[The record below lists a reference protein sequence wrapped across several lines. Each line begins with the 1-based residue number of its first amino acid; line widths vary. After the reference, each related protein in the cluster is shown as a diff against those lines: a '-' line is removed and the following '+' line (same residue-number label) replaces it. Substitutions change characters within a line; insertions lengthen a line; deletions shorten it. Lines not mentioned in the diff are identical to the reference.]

1 MRNVIE
7 RVLNLLA
14 FLLTA
19 KRPVPAEEIRRT
31 VAGYDPDNDE
41 AFKRMFERDKD
52 LLRKLGIPI
61 QVKQTGRFELEQGYV
76 IAPSDYRLPDPGLN
90 DEERAALW
98 LAAQVVRIGGE
109 TAGSEALLK
118 LGGAM
123 TNQAIE
129 PFGAELGAEVQTLAD
144 LYQAVVDRRLVTFG
158 YRGKG
163 RTVAPHGLGH
173 RMGHWYLAG
182 VEGGEPKV
190 YRVDRLE
197 RLVIKDESDAFQRD
211 PNVTVRQ
218 SLAAHPWEAG
228 TDPETQVVVAFDQES
243 AWWADRRL
251 DPSLERRPLPDGG
264 VEVTLSVSHVDAFI
278 GWVLS
283 FGAEAEVIS
292 PPAIRQ
298 AVIDRVRG
306 VA

>member
-7 RVLNLLA
+7 RILNLLA

-19 KRPVPAEEIRRT
+19 GRPVPAEEIRRT

-52 LLRKLGIPI
+52 LLRRLGIPI
-61 QVKQTGRFELEQGYV
+61 QVKPTSRFELEQGYV

-109 TAGSEALLK
+109 TAGAEALIK

-123 TNQAIE
+123 TDQGIE
-129 PFGAELGAEVQTLAD
+129 PFGAELGAEVQVLAD
-144 LYQAVVDRRLVTFG
+144 LYQAVVDRRLVSFD
-158 YRGKG
+158 YRDRP
-163 RTVAPHGLGH
+163 RTAAPHGVGH
-173 RMGHWYLAG
+173 RMGHWYLAA
-182 VEGGEPKV
+182 VESGETKLF
-190 YRVDRLE
+190 RVDRLE
-197 RLVIKDESDAFQRD
+197 NLSTHDLPGAFERD
-211 PNVTVRQ
+211 PTVSVRHA
-218 SLAAHPWEAG
+218 LAAHPWEAG
-228 TDPETQVVVAFDQES
+228 GDPETRVVVAFDPEA

-251 DPSLERRPLPDGG
+251 DPTVERRPRPDGG
-264 VEVTLSVSHVDAFI
+264 VEVTLTITHLDAFI
-278 GWVLS
+278 GWLLS
-283 FGAEAEVIS
+283 FGAEAEVLA
-292 PPAIRQ
+292 PAEIRL
-298 AVIDRVRG
+298 AVVERVRG